1 MSRGLVLCADDFGLS
16 DGVNAAILAL
26 IAQGRL
32 SATSCMTTL
41 PGWRAGAPALAA
53 FRDRVAV
60 GLHLNLTEGP
70 AARPLAAVMRRS
82 LLGRLPE
89 SEIAAEVELQLDNF
103 EAAFGAPPDF
113 VDGHQHVHAFPGVR
127 GPLAAVLARR
137 YGRHAP
143 WVRDPRPP
151 LGGHDARAKAL
162 VLRLMARGF
171 GHALARAEIR
181 RSRHFAGLYSLDA
194 RADFARL
201 MAGWLHGLPEGALV
215 MCHPGQAGDA
225 VELARTRAAETAYL
239 AGPQFAADLQA
250 ASVRLTRRPALA

>member
-1 MSRGLVLCADDFGLS
+1 
-16 DGVNAAILAL
+16 
-26 IAQGRL
+26 
-32 SATSCMTTL
+32 MTTM

-53 FRDRVAV
+53 LRDRVAV

-70 AARPLAAVMRRS
+70 KAQPLVVVMRRS

-89 SEIAAEVELQLDNF
+89 SEIAAELERQLDNF
-103 EAAFGAPPDF
+103 EAAVGAPPDF

-137 YGRHAP
+137 YGPHPP

-151 LGGHDARAKAL
+151 LGGHDARTKAL
-162 VLRLMARGF
+162 VLRLMAGGF
-171 GHALARAEIR
+171 GRALARADIR
-181 RSRHFAGLYSLDA
+181 RSRHFAGLYSLEA

-201 MAGWLHGLPEGALV
+201 LATWLHDLPDGALV

-225 VELARTRAAETAYL
+225 VELARTRAAEAAYL
-239 AGPQFAADLQA
+239 GGPRFAADLEA